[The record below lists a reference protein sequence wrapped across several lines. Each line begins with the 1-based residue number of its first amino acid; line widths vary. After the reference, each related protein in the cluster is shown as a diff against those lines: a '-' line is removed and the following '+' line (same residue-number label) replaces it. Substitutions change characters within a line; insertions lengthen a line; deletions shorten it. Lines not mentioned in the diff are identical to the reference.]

1 MITKTTRKL
10 QKRYKNLKVAGRQST
25 SDSMTDQRELGTPSR
40 TVGPDTRRLPAF
52 KPLTISTYNVR
63 TLYQQGKT
71 HQLFMGCADAGVD
84 IIGIQE
90 HRLITSNPTDELWSD
105 DRNWVLVYGSATP
118 QRQGGVGILMS
129 KHIYKCLQKVE
140 VISERICYATF
151 HGNPQLSITVIYA
164 PTESSS
170 PSAKED
176 FYTSLTDHLDQVKR
190 HNIHLIL
197 GDFNAKVGKDS
208 HATHPVIVGKHCF
221 HDSTNDNG
229 ERLIN
234 VCQEFNLRLA
244 QPRFPQPHKRLWTWM
259 HPAGSKHQLDHILIN
274 GKWVNSL
281 RNCRAYNS
289 IELDS
294 DHRIVSI
301 SLVTSLRTSKGKTC
315 KRPKFNWWKLQ
326 DQATREEFQLELSNR
341 FQALSSMDDSTDI
354 TERYESFETSV
365 REAAEKVV
373 GKRQPCGLPSWVSEE
388 TIRLKTVR
396 DEAKKQFM
404 LSKSQEARHRWR
416 GLNTSLNNSYK
427 ADEVDA
433 LNKQMEE
440 LRSADE
446 RGDYTATW
454 KIIHTLSGKN
464 TKQNVKVKKQDG
476 SAPSSENELL
486 EEWKDFFSSLLNNDN
501 GLVPSEVPQPTAK
514 DLPIFTDPPTRD
526 ETAKAIAAM
535 KTNKAAGLDCAITAE
550 ALQGGGDKM
559 LDIIH
564 AFCTEV
570 YTTLSPPD
578 QWISNVI
585 IPLPKKGDLSLMTN
599 YRGIS
604 LISIAAKVYNRIL
617 LDRIRPHVDPMLRN
631 NQAGFRPGRSC
642 AQQIHILRRIME
654 GFKEYQLPLIVTF
667 VDFKK
672 AFDSINRLMM
682 FSILRHYGIP
692 KTLVDAI
699 QVLYTNSS
707 SAVMVDGSLSASF
720 NVTTGVLQGDV
731 LAPFLFIILVDYLL
745 GKASE
750 PDTGVMTCPRQS
762 SRYPAKILN
771 DLDFADDIALLES
784 STTRAQSQLTR
795 TADAAADL
803 GLVISAPKTE
813 FMTINCHPQPLLQ
826 VYGNLIK
833 HVTDFKYLG
842 SMMGS
847 SASDMKRRRALA
859 WTAFWKLERLWR
871 SNTIPVATKVKLFN
885 TTCVTVLLYGC
896 ESWIMSE
903 DMVNKINSFGTSCYR
918 IMLNIKR
925 TDRVPNATIYSL
937 TETTPLIE
945 RVRTKQLK
953 FLGHILRMPHDE
965 PVKEYALY
973 IPTHGKRKRGRPR
986 TLFLKYTQNLLGDM
1000 DDMLNKTQITAMAQD
1015 RTSWRDLV
1023 VACSAADR

>member
-1 MITKTTRKL
+1 
-10 QKRYKNLKVAGRQST
+10 
-25 SDSMTDQRELGTPSR
+25 
-40 TVGPDTRRLPAF
+40 
-52 KPLTISTYNVR
+52 
-63 TLYQQGKT
+63 
-71 HQLFMGCADAGVD
+71 
-84 IIGIQE
+84 
-90 HRLITSNPTDELWSD
+90 
-105 DRNWVLVYGSATP
+105 
-118 QRQGGVGILMS
+118 
-129 KHIYKCLQKVE
+129 
-140 VISERICYATF
+140 
-151 HGNPQLSITVIYA
+151 
-164 PTESSS
+164 
-170 PSAKED
+170 
-176 FYTSLTDHLDQVKR
+176 
-190 HNIHLIL
+190 
-197 GDFNAKVGKDS
+197 
-208 HATHPVIVGKHCF
+208 
-221 HDSTNDNG
+221 
-229 ERLIN
+229 
-234 VCQEFNLRLA
+234 
-244 QPRFPQPHKRLWTWM
+244 
-259 HPAGSKHQLDHILIN
+259 
-274 GKWVNSL
+274 
-281 RNCRAYNS
+281 
-289 IELDS
+289 
-294 DHRIVSI
+294 
-301 SLVTSLRTSKGKTC
+301 
-315 KRPKFNWWKLQ
+315 
-326 DQATREEFQLELSNR
+326 
-341 FQALSSMDDSTDI
+341 
-354 TERYESFETSV
+354 
-365 REAAEKVV
+365 
-373 GKRQPCGLPSWVSEE
+373 
-388 TIRLKTVR
+388 
-396 DEAKKQFM
+396 
-404 LSKSQEARHRWR
+404 
-416 GLNTSLNNSYK
+416 
-427 ADEVDA
+427 
-433 LNKQMEE
+433 
-440 LRSADE
+440 
-446 RGDYTATW
+446 
-454 KIIHTLSGKN
+454 
-464 TKQNVKVKKQDG
+464 
-476 SAPSSENELL
+476 
-486 EEWKDFFSSLLNNDN
+486 
-501 GLVPSEVPQPTAK
+501 
-514 DLPIFTDPPTRD
+514 
-526 ETAKAIAAM
+526 
-535 KTNKAAGLDCAITAE
+535 
-550 ALQGGGDKM
+550 
-559 LDIIH
+559 
-564 AFCTEV
+564 
-570 YTTLSPPD
+570 
-578 QWISNVI
+578 
-585 IPLPKKGDLSLMTN
+585 
-599 YRGIS
+599 
-604 LISIAAKVYNRIL
+604 
-617 LDRIRPHVDPMLRN
+617 
-631 NQAGFRPGRSC
+631 
-642 AQQIHILRRIME
+642 ME

-672 AFDSINRLMM
+672 AFDSINRSMM

-692 KTLVDAI
+692 QTLVDAI

-750 PDTGVMTCPRQS
+750 PDTGVMTCPRKS

-784 STTRAQSQLTR
+784 SITRAQSQLTR

-871 SNTIPVATKVKLFN
+871 NNTIPVATKVKLFN

-903 DMVNKINSFGTSCYR
+903 DMINKINSFGTSCYR